1 MVRPFA
7 ATESGRNG
15 QIMAQE
21 IEAAPSPP
29 ALAPAEGPRHGPA
42 AFLAQIQALGPGRIL
57 ALGLVAAGLL
67 ALLAFIAFRVAEP
80 RYTLLFG
87 GLQPADAAALV
98 DRLEALGTPYRLSE
112 RGDAVLVPAEEVT
125 RLRMTLA
132 QDGMPAGDVVGYE
145 LFDGANGFTTTDFL
159 ANVNLRRA
167 LEGEL
172 ARTIASLREVR
183 AARVHLVQPQ
193 RRLFQREVET
203 PSASV
208 LLTLN
213 GAAEL
218 DRRQVEGVRYLVASA
233 VPGLAAERVTVMD
246 DRGNLLARGEDGS
259 GPFLLDRTE
268 EYRRAYEEQLRA
280 KLVSLLERSI
290 GPGRVDAQVTAEIDF
305 DELSVTEELYDPQGQ
320 VVRSTRTT
328 EEVSNRNEAGAD
340 NAVTVG
346 NNLPAAP
353 AAGGGPTSQEQVER
367 TEETVNYE
375 ISRKQRL
382 QRKRGGTVRRLF
394 VAIQVDG
401 SYVDD
406 GSGNLVFEPRDRE
419 ELAQL
424 EALARSAVGI
434 DEERGDR
441 IEIVSRPF
449 VQPEIAPVEEPDLLS
464 TLLER
469 YGRYLETLL
478 WLLFGTLVL
487 LFGVRPLIGRLLSGS
502 TGGQVRP
509 EQTAVVV
516 GADGKPLL
524 VHGASGTLVTVD
536 ERGRP
541 VVVQAELP
549 TADGTAPGRAST
561 PGEPPSS
568 GAEPG
573 TDGGADDGGHELVN
587 LDKVAGKVKAS
598 LVNEVADI
606 LERYPEEAVRVI
618 RGWLHS

>member
-1 MVRPFA
+1 MVPVFVL
-7 ATESGRNG
+7 TDSGRNG
-15 QIMAQE
+15 PIMAQD
-21 IEAAPSPP
+21 IEAAASPP
-29 ALAPAEGPRHGPA
+29 AVAVAEVAPRGPA
-42 AFLAQIQALGPGRIL
+42 AFLAQLRALGPGRIL

-67 ALLAFIAFRVAEP
+67 ALLAFITFRAIEP
-80 RYTLLFG
+80 RYALLFG
-87 GLQPADAAALV
+87 GLQPADAATLV

-112 RGDAVLVPAEEVT
+112 TGDAVLVPAGEVT

-132 QDGMPAGDVVGYE
+132 QDGLPTGDVVGYE

-172 ARTIASLREVR
+172 SRTIASLREVR
-183 AARVHLVQPQ
+183 AARVHLVQPE
-193 RRLFQREVET
+193 RRLFQRETEA

-213 GAAEL
+213 GAANL
-218 DRRQVEGVRYLVASA
+218 DRRQVEGIRYLVASA
-233 VPGLAAERVTVMD
+233 VPGLTAARVTVMD
-246 DRGNLLARGEDGS
+246 DRGNLLARGDSES
-259 GPFLLDRTE
+259 EAFLLDRTE
-268 EYRRAYEEQLRA
+268 EFRRAYEEQLRQ
-280 KLVSLLERSI
+280 KLVGLLERSV

-305 DELSVTEELYDPQGQ
+305 DEVSVTEELYDPEGQ

-328 EEVSNRNEAGAD
+328 EEATNRNETGGD

-346 NNLPAAP
+346 NNLPAAQ
-353 AAGGGPTSQEQVER
+353 AAANGGPSSQEQVER

-401 SYVDD
+401 TYKDD
-406 GSGNLVFEPRDRE
+406 GSGNMVFTPRDRE

-449 VQPEIAPVEEPDLLS
+449 VQPEAAPVPEPALLDS
-464 TLLER
+464 LLAR
-469 YGRYLETLL
+469 YGRYLETAL
-478 WLLFGTLVL
+478 WLLLGIAVL
-487 LFGVRPLIGRLLSGS
+487 LFGVRPLITRLLP
-502 TGGQVRP
+502 GGAAQALQPQR
-509 EQTAVVV
+509 TAVVV
-516 GADGKPLL
+516 GADGRPLL
-524 VHGASGTLVTVD
+524 VHGASGTLVSVD
-536 ERGRP
+536 ERGQP
-541 VVVQAELP
+541 VVVQAEP
-549 TADGTAPGRAST
+549 PAAGQAPEGQAPPAGRAEAQ
-561 PGEPPSS
+561 GD
-568 GAEPG
+568 GASAAG
-573 TDGGADDGGHELVN
+573 DHELVN

-618 RGWLHS
+618 RSWLHN

>member
-1 MVRPFA
+1 MVPVFVL
-7 ATESGRNG
+7 TDTGSNG
-15 QIMAQE
+15 PIMAQD
-21 IEAAPSPP
+21 IEAAASPP
-29 ALAPAEGPRHGPA
+29 ALAVAEVAPRGPA
-42 AFLAQIQALGPGRIL
+42 ALLAQLQALGPGRIL

-67 ALLAFIAFRVAEP
+67 ALLAFIAFRAVEP

-87 GLQPADAAALV
+87 GLRPEDAATLV
-98 DRLEALGTPYRLSE
+98 DRLETLGTPYRLSE
-112 RGDAVLVPAEEVT
+112 NGDAVLVPAGEVT

-132 QDGMPAGDVVGYE
+132 QEGLPTGDVVGYE

-172 ARTIASLREVR
+172 SRTIASLREVR
-183 AARVHLVQPQ
+183 AARVHLVQPE
-193 RRLFQREVET
+193 RRLFQRESEA

-213 GAAEL
+213 GMADL

-233 VPGLAAERVTVMD
+233 VPGLTPARVTVMD
-246 DRGNLLARGEDGS
+246 DRGNLLARGDGES
-259 GPFLLDRTE
+259 EAFILDRTE
-268 EYRRAYEEQLRA
+268 EFRRAYEEQLRR
-280 KLVSLLERSI
+280 KLVGLLERSV

-305 DELSVTEELYDPQGQ
+305 DEVSVTEELYDPEGQ

-328 EEVSNRNEAGAD
+328 EEATSRNETGGD

-346 NNLPAAP
+346 NNLPAAQ
-353 AAGGGPTSQEQVER
+353 AAANGGPSSQEQVER

-401 SYVDD
+401 TYRDD
-406 GSGNLVFEPRDRE
+406 GSGNMVFTPRDRE

-449 VQPEIAPVEEPDLLS
+449 VQPEVAPTPEPALLDS
-464 TLLER
+464 LLAR
-469 YGRYLETLL
+469 YGRYLETVL
-478 WLLFGTLVL
+478 WLLLGLAVL
-487 LFGVRPLIGRLLSGS
+487 LFGVRPLITRLLP
-502 TGGQVRP
+502 GGAGQALQPQR
-509 EQTAVVV
+509 TAVVV
-516 GADGKPLL
+516 GADGRPLL
-524 VHGASGTLVTVD
+524 VHGASGTLVSVD
-536 ERGRP
+536 ERGQP

-549 TADGTAPGRAST
+549 AAGQAAESQTAPAGRPEAEGDGTSA
-561 PGEPPSS
+561 
-568 GAEPG
+568 AE
-573 TDGGADDGGHELVN
+573 DHELVN

-618 RGWLHS
+618 RSWLHN

>member
-1 MVRPFA
+1 
-7 ATESGRNG
+7 
-15 QIMAQE
+15 MAQE
-21 IEAAPSPP
+21 IEAATSPP
-29 ALAPAEGPRHGPA
+29 AIAAGESPPRGLA
-42 AFLAQIQALGPGRIL
+42 AFLAQMQALGPGRIL

-67 ALLAFIAFRVAEP
+67 GLLAFIAFRAVEP
-80 RYTLLFG
+80 RYALLFG
-87 GLQPADAAALV
+87 GLEPADAAALV
-98 DRLEALGTPYRLSE
+98 DRLEALGTPYRLSDA
-112 RGDAVLVPAEEVT
+112 GDAVMVPAEEVG

-132 QDGMPAGDVVGYE
+132 QDGMPAGGVVGYE

-172 ARTIASLREVR
+172 ARTISSLREVR

-193 RRLFQREVET
+193 RRLFQRESDP

-208 LLTLN
+208 LLTLTG
-213 GAAEL
+213 GASL

-233 VPGLAAERVTVMD
+233 VPGLDAARVTVMD
-246 DRGNLLARGEDGS
+246 DRGELLARAEDGS
-259 GPFLLDRTE
+259 DSFLLDRTE
-268 EYRRAYEEQLRA
+268 EYRRAYEERLRQ
-280 KLVSLLERSI
+280 KLVALLERSI
-290 GPGRVDAQVTAEIDF
+290 GPGRVDAQVTAELDF
-305 DELSVTEELYDPQGQ
+305 DEVAVTEELFDPQGQ

-328 EEVSNRNEAGAD
+328 EETTNRNETNPDGT
-340 NAVTVG
+340 VSVG
-346 NNLPAAP
+346 NNLPAAQVQ
-353 AAGGGPTSQEQVER
+353 ATAGATSQEQVER
-367 TEETVNYE
+367 NEETVNYE
-375 ISRKQRL
+375 ISRKQRT

-401 SYVDD
+401 RYVDD
-406 GSGNLVFEPRDRE
+406 GSGKPVFQPRDRE

-449 VQPEIAPVEEPDLLS
+449 VRPDAAAVVEPGLLES
-464 TLLER
+464 LTER
-469 YGRYLETLL
+469 YGRYLEPVL
-478 WLLFGTLVL
+478 WLLFGTMVL
-487 LFGVRPLIGRLLSGS
+487 LFGVRPLLARLLPAAGS
-502 TGGQVRP
+502 VPIQPGA
-509 EQTAVVV
+509 TAVIQ

-536 ERGRP
+536 ERGQP
-541 VVVQAELP
+541 VVMQSAP
-549 TADGTAPGRAST
+549 AGTVAAAGTSPGSGT
-561 PGEPPSS
+561 SS
-568 GAEPG
+568 RSEE
-573 TDGGADDGGHELVN
+573 DDSQPAREVTEDGHELVD
-587 LDKVAGKVKAS
+587 LDKVAGKVRAS

>member
-1 MVRPFA
+1 
-7 ATESGRNG
+7 
-15 QIMAQE
+15 MAQD
-21 IEAAPSPP
+21 IEAATSAP
-29 ALAPAEGPRHGPA
+29 ALVAGDDAGRGA
-42 AFLAQIQALGPGRIL
+42 TAFLAQLRALGPGRIL

-67 ALLAFIAFRVAEP
+67 GLLAFIAFRAVEP

-87 GLQPADAAALV
+87 GLTPAETAALV
-98 DRLEALGTPYRLSE
+98 ERLESLDTPYRLSPG
-112 RGDAVLVPAEEVT
+112 GDAVLVPADQVT
-125 RLRMTLA
+125 RLRMALA

-183 AARVHLVQPQ
+183 AARVHLVQAE
-193 RRLFQREVET
+193 RRLFQRENEP

-213 GAAEL
+213 AGAALE
-218 DRRQVEGVRYLVASA
+218 RRQVEGIRFLVAGA
-233 VPGLAAERVTVMD
+233 VPRLEASRVTVMD

-259 GPFLLDRTE
+259 EGFLLDRTE
-268 EYRRAYEEQLRA
+268 DYRRAYEESLRR
-280 KLVSLLERSI
+280 KLVTLLERSV

-305 DELSVTEELYDPQGQ
+305 DEVSVTEELYDPQGQ

-328 EEVSNRNEAGAD
+328 EETSNRNEAGA
-340 NAVTVG
+340 AGGVTVG
-346 NNLPAAP
+346 NNLPGAG
-353 AAGGGPTSQEQVER
+353 AAGAEGPSSQEQVER

-394 VAIQVDG
+394 VAVQVDG
-401 SYVDD
+401 TYVDD
-406 GSGNLVFEPRDRE
+406 GSGNRVFRPRERE

-449 VQPEIAPVEEPDLLS
+449 VQPEVAAVEEPGLVS

-469 YGRYLETLL
+469 YGRYLEAAI
-478 WLLFGTLVL
+478 WLLFGTLVIL
-487 LFGVRPLIGRLLSGS
+487 LGVRPLIGRLLPP
-502 TGGQVRP
+502 GGAAAVAP
-509 EQTAVVV
+509 GKTAVVV

-524 VHGASGTLVTVD
+524 VHGTSGTMVTVD
-536 ERGRP
+536 EKGQP

-549 TADGTAPGRAST
+549 AAAEGGKAGGAVVAQAGTAA
-561 PGEPPSS
+561 
-568 GAEPG
+568 AAAPG
-573 TDGGADDGGHELVN
+573 TAGAAGGDTDEEGHELVN

-618 RGWLHS
+618 RSWLHS